1 MLHSSTSKNSTT
13 VRSQTRLRL
22 ARATLQT
29 AFLIADNLGAGLAER
44 LFTTPRR
51 HPRPDRER
59 TLLASARSFPV
70 TVRLRAPRWAGATT
84 TVTAWRWGYGPTA
97 LLVHGWEGRG
107 AQLGALVAPLVAAG
121 MSVVTFDAPAHGD
134 SPGQRLYLTDHADA
148 IADVI
153 AAIGPVHAIV
163 AHSFG
168 AAAVLLAHTRHG
180 IDAPRNIFISPNVLV
195 DDVISHFAR
204 TIGLDDTDRRT
215 FEDRLADHS
224 GLPLAALS
232 PEVLAADR
240 DAALLLI
247 HDRDDREIPL
257 THSRTLAEIWPQ
269 AQLRITTELGHRRIL
284 RDPSVIA
291 TVTTFAS
298 ANIPIPAS
306 DLVREVDRLVG
317 SP

>member
-22 ARATLQT
+22 TRATLQT

-59 TLLASARSFPV
+59 TLLAAARSFPV
-70 TVRLRAPRWAGATT
+70 VVQLRSPRWAGATT
-84 TVTAWRWGYGPTA
+84 TITAWRWGYGPTA

-168 AAAVLLAHTRHG
+168 AAAVLLAHARHG
-180 IDAPRNIFISPNVLV
+180 VDASRNVFVSPNVLV
-195 DDVISHFAR
+195 EDAIGRFAR
-204 TIGLDDTDRRT
+204 TVGLDDTDRAA
-215 FEDRLADHS
+215 FELRLADHS
-224 GLPLAALS
+224 GVPIAALS
-232 PEVLAADR
+232 PHALAARR

-247 HDRDDREIPL
+247 HDQDDREVPL
-257 THSRTLAEIWPQ
+257 THSQTLAAIWPQ
-269 AQLRITTELGHRRIL
+269 AQLHITTELGHRRIL
-284 RDPSVIA
+284 RAPTVIA
-291 TVTTFAS
+291 DIATFAS
-298 ANIPIPAS
+298 ANIPVPAS